1 MADNSALRAEAS
13 NPTTDPARLAAIAH
27 EDPSLGATVAANP
40 GAYDG
45 LLDWLLQYGDDD
57 AKRAVGVRRGTI
69 AAPAPVVAPVAPV
82 GYAAAPTVKPPMSP
96 GLKKG
101 LLFGGIGL
109 AALAVVAVA
118 AVVLVNVVGGGGSSA
133 SGIRVQEIG
142 SEPRDDAWGILSP
155 MVEEGDA
162 DDDWLLGASA
172 RTVAQDRALVR
183 WSALDSVNPDDDGD
197 GLLSLIDT
205 TNGSVKWTVDWDDHF
220 TVISA
225 PGANPYL
232 LSVSEDD
239 GYVVYSIDPGSGD
252 VISDTKGL
260 DNAGVYSVNAF
271 GQQIGGLGGDV
282 IIRSEDGIGRYSPK
296 DFDEEKWFI
305 DLDEDE
311 LPSVAGNR
319 VIVGD
324 TAYSIENGEEV
335 DWDADDDLQFLDVDG
350 KIIGAEGD
358 SSDDTTFSLYNDA
371 GEEQWSYDTDGS
383 RFEYVSGGL
392 LLLANSEDETL
403 IALNLETGE
412 EEWTADLDE
421 GFHIAGAAED
431 AGILVFTSTDDA
443 EAVVIDRQSG
453 DEISSFDT
461 DDFSSVMLGVSKN
474 FIYMSGNDDGD
485 LVAIETG
492 SGDEAWSLDNPGE
505 YSYYL
510 LGGSIV
516 GIAQLEFDDAED
528 DPVIIGIQP

>member
-27 EDPSLGATVAANP
+27 EDPTLGATVAANP

-82 GYAAAPTVKPPMSP
+82 GYAAAPTVNPPMSP

-109 AALAVVAVA
+109 AAVAVVAVA

-142 SEPRDDAWGILSP
+142 SEPRDDAWGVLSP
-155 MVEEGDA
+155 MLEDNDV
-162 DDDWLLGASA
+162 DDDSLLGGYGY
-172 RTVAQDRALVR
+172 TVAQDRALVQ
-183 WSALDSVNPDDDGD
+183 WSAVDANSYDDVGD
-197 GLLSLIDT
+197 GLLSLVDT
-205 TNGSVKWTVDWDDHF
+205 RSGSVKWTVDWDDSF
-220 TVISA
+220 EVISA
-225 PGANPYL
+225 AGANPYL

-239 GYVVYSIDPGSGD
+239 GYVVYSIDPGNGD

-311 LPSVAGNR
+311 FPSVAGNR

-324 TAYSIENGEEV
+324 TAYSIDNGEEV

-358 SSDDTTFSLYNDA
+358 SSDDTTFSLYNEA

-383 RFEYVSGGL
+383 RFEYVSGGM

-403 IALNLETGE
+403 IALNLGTGE